1 MTHPLLKRLEGSR
14 AVLLAVIADLPDS
27 ALDRRATEG
36 WSIREM
42 LTHLV
47 NAEEDHRRV
56 IAVVAAGE
64 AHRLPATLDMNA
76 HNEQRV
82 AARGHLTKEELLAAL
97 ADQRR
102 QTETLLLQLR
112 ADQMEWIAPHPV
124 LGDKTLDEVFRIIGM
139 HERLH
144 ARDIAALLGD
154 HDAH

>member
-14 AVLLAVIADLPDS
+14 AALLAVIADLPDS
-27 ALDRRATEG
+27 TLDRRAAEG

-76 HNEQRV
+76 HNELRV
-82 AARGHLTKEELLAAL
+82 AERGHLTKEELLAAL

-112 ADQMEWIAPHPV
+112 TDQLNWIAPHPV
-124 LGDKTLDEVFRIIGM
+124 LGDKTLDEVFRIIGI

-154 HDAH
+154 PDTR